1 MRQPAEHT
9 LPEALAAFD
18 FGGQVAGALRYGQ
31 GHINDTFCVYVQTPQ
46 GDARRFILQRINTG
60 TFRDPKGLMENIVG
74 VTDYLRDVIAQN
86 GGDPAREAMTVLR
99 TRTGGTFFAGSE
111 GGAWRAYPFIEGTV
125 CLQSVQAPAQFYES
139 ARAFGR
145 FQQLLAGYPAAT
157 LHETIEKFHDT
168 RQRFANFETALA
180 ADACGRAKEVQAE
193 VEFAM
198 ARKADC
204 AYLMDLLEQGKLPLR
219 VTHNDTK
226 LNNILFD
233 EKTGEGLCVIDLDTI
248 MPGLALNDYGDSI
261 RFGAST
267 ALEDEKDL
275 DKVHFST
282 ELFRAYA
289 EGFVGKV
296 RDSITD
302 KEAELLAFAGNMMTM
317 ECGMRFL
324 ADYLAGD
331 TYFATKYPEH
341 NLVRARTQI
350 KLVQEMEQKADE
362 IRAIVDDVME
372 RTAR

>member
-1 MRQPAEHT
+1 MNEHELAILRQFCLDAEPASCT
-9 LPEALAAFD
+9 P
-18 FGGQVAGALRYGQ
+18 YGC
-31 GHINDTFCVYVQTPQ
+31 GHINRTYLVATAGGRCY
-46 GDARRFILQRINTG
+46 ILQKINHH
-60 TFRDPKGLMENIVG
+60 TFRDVAGLMENIEL
-74 VTDYLRDVIAQN
+74 VTEHLRRKSPDPRSVLTLIRTKDGKSYL
-86 GGDPAREAMTVLR
+86 EADD
-99 TRTGGTFFAGSE
+99 GY
-111 GGAWRAYPFIEGTV
+111 WRVFRFVEDSI
-125 CLQSVQAPAQFYES
+125 CLQQPESDADFYES
-139 ARAFGR
+139 AVGFGT
-145 FQQLLAGYPAAT
+145 FQQLLSDFPAEK
-157 LHETIEKFHDT
+157 LHETIPNFHNTPDRYRAFHETLT
-168 RQRFANFETALA
+168 RDPMHRAAQVQPEIEFALA
-180 ADACGRAKEVQAE
+180 RQAE
-193 VEFAM
+193 M
-198 ARKADC
+198 AALQNALD
-204 AYLMDLLEQGKLPLR
+204 AGELPLR

-226 LNNILFD
+226 LNNILMD
-233 EKTGEGLCVIDLDTI
+233 AKTGKARAIIDLDTI
-248 MPGLALNDYGDSI
+248 MPGSMLFDFGDSI